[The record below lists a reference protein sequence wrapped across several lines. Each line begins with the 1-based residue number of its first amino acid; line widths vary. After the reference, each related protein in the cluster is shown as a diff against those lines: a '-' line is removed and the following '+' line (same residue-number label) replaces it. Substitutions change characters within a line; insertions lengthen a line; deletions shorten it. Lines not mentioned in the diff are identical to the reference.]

1 MTPENWRIT
10 GDMALAVVCLIG
22 ALLLFIG
29 AADLPPPRFE
39 PLGSAA
45 MPRILGSG
53 LALCALIIAAK
64 ALLSLRHRPAEAPAM
79 EKPASDTRRSRSV
92 LTFVSLVLY
101 VAALDLLRMPFWIAS
116 SAFLG
121 AIGLILTGL
130 NLRAGLFYALLGA
143 GLGAVLAWVF
153 QNFLYIAIG

>member
-1 MTPENWRIT
+1 
-10 GDMALAVVCLIG
+10 
-22 ALLLFIG
+22 
-29 AADLPPPRFE
+29 
-39 PLGSAA
+39 

-53 LALCALIIAAK
+53 LSICALIIAAK
-64 ALLSLRHRPAEAPAM
+64 ALLSLRHRPAEAPAT

-92 LTFVSLVLY
+92 LTFVALVLY
-101 VAALDLLRMPFWIAS
+101 VAALDLLRTPFWIAS